1 MISTLLL
8 FAFAGLVAGFLA
20 GLLGIGGGLVV
31 VPLLYFW
38 FSADP
43 LAAPYAMHLALGS
56 SLAFIV
62 INSGVAAWT
71 HMKLDGVRWPEVR
84 LLAPG
89 LAAGSVV
96 GAALADLLPTG
107 ALARFFGVFM
117 IAMAALMFFRKPRDF
132 HGGNRWYSGV
142 IGVPM
147 GVVAALAGVGGGVM
161 VVPWLFSRG
170 YRAAQVVATTS
181 VCTIVVA
188 VIGTLGYTVFADPV
202 PLPGVIGYV
211 HWHAVLGIAATAFF
225 TAQIGARLAHRLDQQ
240 MLRKGFAALLVL
252 VGLRLLFN

>member
-8 FAFAGLVAGFLA
+8 FALAGLVAGFLA

-31 VPLLYFW
+31 VPLLFFW
-38 FSADP
+38 FSHDP

-71 HMKLDGVRWPEVR
+71 HMKLDGVRWHEVR

-89 LAAGSVV
+89 LAIGSIV
-96 GAALADLLPTG
+96 GAALADFLPTE
-107 ALARFFGVFM
+107 ALARFFGIFM
-117 IAMAALMFFRKPRDF
+117 IAMAALMFFRKPRETQ
-132 HGGNRWYSGV
+132 GGHHWYSGV

-147 GVVAALAGVGGGVM
+147 GIVASLAGVGGGVM

-170 YRAAQVVATTS
+170 YRAAHVIATTS

-188 VIGTLGYTVFADPV
+188 IVGTLGYTVFADPV

-211 HWHAVLGIAATAFF
+211 HWHAVLGIAVTAFF
-225 TAQIGARLAHRLDQQ
+225 TAQIGARLAHRVDQQ
-240 MLRKGFAALLVL
+240 MLRKGFAGLLVI
-252 VGLRLLFN
+252 VGLRLLFT